1 MIAEVRGSDWRVKEY
16 TAKTTRIII
25 GTYCAVFWRTA
36 RCEMRGPAVVS
47 HGWSEWEARWL
58 WPLHCC
64 RPDSVSLEL
73 PVFASTPTTWPSTP
87 SAPTTCYAGLMSA
100 FWICSGSAPVTT
112 WSMFSVFFGG
122 FYLSLVVCC
131 SVQSQPCS
139 LVSIIPP
146 LLLGPWRWLQADS
159 LFPLCSAVISI
170 YFLVWLLVSGDF
182 KLSSLFGA
190 RGVLQLCPPLISSSL
205 LALRQLSWRW

>member
-1 MIAEVRGSDWRVKEY
+1 MIAEVRGSDWRIKEY
-16 TAKTTRIII
+16 TAKKTRIII

-47 HGWSEWEARWL
+47 HGWSEREARWL

-112 WSMFSVFFGG
+112 WSVFFWWLLSISGCLL
-122 FYLSLVVCC
+122 FRPISTLFLSLHYSTAASGTLKVIA
-131 SVQSQPCS
+131 SRF
-139 LVSIIPP
+139 II
-146 LLLGPWRWLQADS
+146 
-159 LFPLCSAVISI
+159 
-170 YFLVWLLVSGDF
+170 
-182 KLSSLFGA
+182 SSLF
-190 RGVLQLCPPLISSSL
+190 RSDFHLFFGVAFSQL
-205 LALRQLSWRW
+205 WF